1 MAKKTRFNPAAFA
14 MTSLAAPAISVVVF
28 LVGMVIAELVQNG
41 ASVGL
46 PPVGGFILTLVMIAL
61 WGWIPSAV
69 FGGAVLG
76 LVLSCVPAPS
86 WRMLGPAGM
95 LAAALYVL
103 AGLGTF
109 AVRPGLSDLFA
120 PWASGGPNLHDPFFW
135 TIPGSIV
142 LAGGLA
148 GLIYARFAK
157 RG

>member
-1 MAKKTRFNPAAFA
+1 MAKKPQFNPAAFA
-14 MTSLAAPAISVVVF
+14 MTSLAAPAISVAVF
-28 LVGMVIAELVQNG
+28 MVGMVIAELVQNG
-41 ASVGL
+41 VGVRL
-46 PPVGGFILTLVMIAL
+46 PPAGGFILTLLMIVL

-86 WRMLGPAGM
+86 WRTLGSAGM

-109 AVRPGLSDLFA
+109 AVRPGLSYLFA
-120 PWASGGPNLHDPFFW
+120 PWASGGSNLHDPIFW
-135 TIPGSIV
+135 GIPGSIV

>member
-14 MTSLAAPAISVVVF
+14 MTSLAAPAISVIVF

-41 ASVGL
+41 VSVGL

-76 LVLSCVPAPS
+76 VVMACVPAPS

-109 AVRPGLSDLFA
+109 AVRPGLSYLFA
-120 PWASGGPNLHDPFFW
+120 PWASGGSNLHDPTFW
-135 TIPGSIV
+135 AIPGSIV

-148 GLIYARFAK
+148 GLIYARLPK

>member
-1 MAKKTRFNPAAFA
+1 MAKKSRFNPAAFA
-14 MTSLAAPAISVVVF
+14 MTSLAAPAIAVVVF
-28 LVGMVIAELVQNG
+28 MVGMVIAELVQNG
-41 ASVGL
+41 VGVRP

-86 WRMLGPAGM
+86 WRTLGPAGI

-109 AVRPGLSDLFA
+109 AVHPSLSYLFA
-120 PWASGGPNLHDPFFW
+120 PWASGGPNLHDPLFW

-148 GLIYARFAK
+148 GLMYARFAK